1 MKTTLNKIRSHSP
14 CEDGWKKLLK
24 HLGKTAPDD
33 EPLSLLT
40 VLESN
45 GWDDTLWCFR
55 AVEGFDREIRL
66 FAVFCARRVQHLMQD
81 PRGTATLDTAERFAS
96 GFATAEELAAARAS
110 ARDAAAAAAAA
121 AARASVWAAAA
132 ARASAWAAAAA
143 WAAAWDAASAAAS
156 AAAWDAA
163 RDAAR
168 AAASFS
174 AEREAQG
181 VELRR
186 ILSNT

>member
-45 GWDDTLWCFR
+45 GWYDTLWCFR

-81 PRGTATLDTAERFAS
+81 PRSIAALDVAERFAS
-96 GFATAEELAAARAS
+96 GFATAEELAAAVDS
-110 ARDAAAAAAAA
+110 AAA
-121 AARASVWAAAA
+121 AARDS
-132 ARASAWAAAAA
+132 AAAAA
-143 WAAAWDAASAAAS
+143 WAADSAAAR
-156 AAAWDAA
+156 AAAAA
-163 RDAAR
+163 ATR

-174 AEREAQG
+174 AERKAQE

>member
-81 PRGTATLDTAERFAS
+81 PRSIAALDTAERFAN
-96 GFATAEELAAARAS
+96 GLATAEELAAAA
-110 ARDAAAAAAAA
+110 AWAADAAWA
-121 AARASVWAAAA
+121 AARAADSARAAAWAADSARAA
-132 ARASAWAAAAA
+132 ARAAA
-143 WAAAWDAASAAAS
+143 WAAA
-156 AAAWDAA
+156 
-163 RDAAR
+163 RDAD
-168 AAASFS
+168 SFS
-174 AEREAQG
+174 AERKAQE